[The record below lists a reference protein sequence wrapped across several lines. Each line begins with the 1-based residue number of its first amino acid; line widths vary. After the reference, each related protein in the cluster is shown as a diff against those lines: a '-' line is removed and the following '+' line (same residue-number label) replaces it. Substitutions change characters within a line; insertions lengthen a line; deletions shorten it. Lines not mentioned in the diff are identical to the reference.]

1 MFKRIIHEDWVSI
14 IPMIAFGVL
23 FTVFL
28 ITTIRAIRLKP
39 SERDRLGSLPL
50 DDDSDSNSDS
60 DP

>member
-39 SERDRLGSLPL
+39 KERERMGSMPL
-50 DDDSDSNSDS
+50 DEDSDSSADY
-60 DP
+60 

>member
-14 IPMIAFGVL
+14 VPMVAFGVL

-28 ITTIRAIRLKP
+28 ITTLWAIRLKP

-50 DDDSDSNSDS
+50 DDDSDSSTDH
-60 DP
+60 

>member
-14 IPMIAFGVL
+14 VPMIAFGAL

-28 ITTIRAIRLKP
+28 ITTLRAIRLKP

-50 DDDSDSNSDS
+50 DDDSDSSTDH
-60 DP
+60 

>member
-28 ITTIRAIRLKP
+28 ITTIRALRLKP
-39 SERDRLGSLPL
+39 SDRDRLGSLPL
-50 DDDSDSNSDS
+50 DDDSDSSTDH
-60 DP
+60 